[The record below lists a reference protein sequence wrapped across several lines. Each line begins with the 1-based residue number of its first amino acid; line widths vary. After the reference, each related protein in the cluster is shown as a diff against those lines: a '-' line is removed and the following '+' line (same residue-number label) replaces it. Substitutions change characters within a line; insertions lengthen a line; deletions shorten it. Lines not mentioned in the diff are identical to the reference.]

1 MLTEIKNMD
10 YNTSRKKLNLPEYG
24 RNIQQMVD
32 HLSIVEDRDE
42 RNRLAKVLIGIMGNM
57 NPHLRDIND
66 FKHKLWDHLFI
77 MSDFKLDIDSPYPI
91 PNFETY
97 TEKPRKVP
105 YPTQPITYKHY
116 GRSIELMIQKAIE
129 MEEGQQKDALTQ
141 LIANHMKKA
150 YLMWNNDSVS
160 DEDIIRDLGVLSKGK
175 LALAAGAK
183 LTDSREVFKN
193 KRKFIPRKK

>member
-1 MLTEIKNMD
+1 MD

-32 HLSIVEDRDE
+32 HLSTVEDREE

-91 PNFETY
+91 PQLETY
-97 TEKPRKVP
+97 QEKPKKVP
-105 YPTQPITYKHY
+105 YPSQPITLKHY
-116 GRSIELMIQKAIE
+116 GRSIEMMIQKAIE
-129 MEEGQQKDALTQ
+129 MEDGEKKEALTQ
-141 LIANHMKKA
+141 MIANHMKKS
-150 YLMWNNDSVS
+150 YLMWNKDSVS
-160 DEDIIRDLGVLSKGK
+160 DEDVIADMVRLSDNK
-175 LALAAGAK
+175 LSLTPGTK
-183 LTDSREVFKN
+183 LSDSREAFKN

>member
-1 MLTEIKNMD
+1 MD

-129 MEEGQQKDALTQ
+129 REEGQQKDALTQ

>member
-1 MLTEIKNMD
+1 MD

-42 RNRLAKVLIGIMGNM
+42 RNRLARVLIGIMGNM
-57 NPHLRDIND
+57 NPHLRDVND

-77 MSDFKLDIDSPYPI
+77 MSDFKIDIDSPYPI
-91 PNFETY
+91 PNLETY
-97 TEKPRKVP
+97 QEKPKTVP

-129 MEEGQQKDALTQ
+129 MEEGQQKEALTQ

-150 YLMWNNDSVS
+150 YLMWNKDSVS
-160 DEDIIRDLGVLSKGK
+160 DDDVIKDLAKLSGGK
-175 LALAAGAK
+175 LALAVGTR
-183 LTDSREVFKN
+183 LSDSREVFKN
-193 KRKFIPRKK
+193 KRKFVPRKK

>member
-1 MLTEIKNMD
+1 MD

-32 HLSIVEDRDE
+32 HLSTVEDREE

-66 FKHKLWDHLFI
+66 FKHKLWDHIFI

-91 PNFETY
+91 PSLETY
-97 TEKPRKVP
+97 EEKPKTVP

-116 GRSIELMIQKAIE
+116 GRSIEMMIQKAIE
-129 MEEGQQKDALTQ
+129 MEEGPQKEALTQ

-150 YLMWNNDSVS
+150 YLMWNKDSVS
-160 DEDIIRDLGVLSKGK
+160 DEDIIRDMTVLSKGK
-175 LALAAGAK
+175 LVLAPGTK
-183 LTDSREVFKN
+183 LSDSREAFKN

>member
-1 MLTEIKNMD
+1 MD

-32 HLSIVEDRDE
+32 HLSTVEDRDE

-91 PNFETY
+91 PSQETY
-97 TEKPRKVP
+97 NEKPKTVP

-116 GRSIELMIQKAIE
+116 GRSIEMMIQKAIE
-129 MEEGQQKDALTQ
+129 MEEGQQKEALTQ

-150 YLMWNNDSVS
+150 YLMWNKDSVS
-160 DEDIIRDLGVLSKGK
+160 DEDIIRDMGVLSKGK
-175 LALAAGAK
+175 LVLAPGTK
-183 LTDSREVFKN
+183 LSDSREAFKN

>member
-1 MLTEIKNMD
+1 MD

-32 HLSIVEDRDE
+32 HLSVVEDRDE

-91 PNFETY
+91 PQFETY
-97 TEKPRKVP
+97 QEKPKKVP
-105 YPTQPITYKHY
+105 YPSQPITLKHY

-129 MEEGQQKDALTQ
+129 MEDGEKKEALTQ
-141 LIANHMKKA
+141 MIANHMKKS
-150 YLMWNNDSVS
+150 YLMWNKDSVS
-160 DEDIIRDLGVLSKGK
+160 DEDVIADMVRLSGNK
-175 LALAAGAK
+175 LSLTPGTK
-183 LTDSREVFKN
+183 LSDNREAFKN

>member
-1 MLTEIKNMD
+1 
-10 YNTSRKKLNLPEYG
+10 
-24 RNIQQMVD
+24 MVD
-32 HLSIVEDRDE
+32 HLSTVEDREE

-66 FKHKLWDHLFI
+66 FKHKLWDHIFI

-91 PNFETY
+91 PSQETY
-97 TEKPRKVP
+97 EEKPKTVP

-116 GRSIELMIQKAIE
+116 GRSIEMMIQKAIE
-129 MEEGQQKDALTQ
+129 MEDGQQKEALTQ

-160 DEDIIRDLGVLSKGK
+160 DEDVIRDLGVLSKGK
-175 LALAAGAK
+175 LALAPGTK
-183 LTDSREVFKN
+183 LSDSREAFKN

>member
-1 MLTEIKNMD
+1 MD

-32 HLSIVEDRDE
+32 HLSTVEDRDE

-91 PNFETY
+91 PNLETY
-97 TEKPRKVP
+97 MEKPKTVP
-105 YPTQPITYKHY
+105 YPSKPITLKHY
-116 GRSIELMIQKAIE
+116 GRSIEMMIQKAIE

-141 LIANHMKKA
+141 LIANHMKKS
-150 YLMWNNDSVS
+150 YLMWNKDSVA
-160 DEDIIRDLGVLSKGK
+160 DEDIIKDLAKLSSGK
-175 LALAAGAK
+175 LTIAAGTR
-183 LTDSREVFKN
+183 LSDSREAFKN

>member
-1 MLTEIKNMD
+1 MD

-32 HLSIVEDRDE
+32 HLSTVEDRDE
-42 RNRLAKVLIGIMGNM
+42 RNRLARVLIGIMGNM

-66 FKHKLWDHLFI
+66 FKHKLWDHIFI

-91 PNFETY
+91 PQLETY
-97 TEKPRKVP
+97 QEKPKTVP
-105 YPTQPITYKHY
+105 YPSKPITLKHY

-129 MEEGQQKDALTQ
+129 MEDGPQKEALTQ
-141 LIANHMKKA
+141 MIANHMKKS
-150 YLMWNNDSVS
+150 YLMWNKDSVS
-160 DEDIIRDLGVLSKGK
+160 DEDVINDMVRLSDNK
-175 LALAAGAK
+175 LSLTPGTK
-183 LTDSREVFKN
+183 LSDSRDAFKN

>member
-1 MLTEIKNMD
+1 MD

-32 HLSIVEDRDE
+32 HLSTVDDRDE

-66 FKHKLWDHLFI
+66 FKHKLWDHIFI

-91 PNFETY
+91 PSQETY
-97 TEKPRKVP
+97 EEKPKTVP

-116 GRSIELMIQKAIE
+116 GRSIEMMIQKAIE
-129 MEEGQQKDALTQ
+129 MEVGQQKDALTQ

-175 LALAAGAK
+175 LVLAPGTK
-183 LTDSREVFKN
+183 LSDSREAFKN

>member
-1 MLTEIKNMD
+1 MD
-10 YNTSRKKLNLPEYG
+10 YNTSRRKLNLPEYG

-32 HLSIVEDRDE
+32 HLSTVEDRDE
-42 RNRLAKVLIGIMGNM
+42 RNRLARVLIGIMGNM

-66 FKHKLWDHLFI
+66 FKHKLWDHIFI

-91 PNFETY
+91 PSQETY
-97 TEKPRKVP
+97 EEKPKTVP

-116 GRSIELMIQKAIE
+116 GRSIEMMIQKAIE
-129 MEEGQQKDALTQ
+129 MEDGQQKDALTQ

-160 DEDIIRDLGVLSKGK
+160 DEDVLRDMGILSKGK
-175 LALAAGAK
+175 LKMAPGTK
-183 LTDSREVFKN
+183 LSDSREAFKN
-193 KRKFIPRKK
+193 KRKFIPRKKTT

>member
-1 MLTEIKNMD
+1 MD

-32 HLSIVEDRDE
+32 HLSTVEDRDE
-42 RNRLAKVLIGIMGNM
+42 RNRLARVLIGIMGNM

-66 FKHKLWDHLFI
+66 FKHKLWDHIFI

-91 PNFETY
+91 PSQETY
-97 TEKPRKVP
+97 EEKPKIVP

-116 GRSIELMIQKAIE
+116 GRSIEMMIQKGIE
-129 MEEGQQKDALTQ
+129 MEEGQQKEALTQ

-175 LALAAGAK
+175 LMVAVGTK
-183 LTDSREVFKN
+183 LTDSREVFKS